1 MNKIIT
7 VLTYVLF
14 LFACNTKKVV
24 KEADVI
30 YTCSMDPQVVSDKP
44 GNCPICG
51 MTLTP
56 VKKSSVKNTDDLE
69 LSDQQI
75 QLGNIRVDTIGQG
88 SIGSA
93 LELTG
98 ILAQNAA
105 QTVSVSAKVSG
116 RIEKLHV
123 KTIGDFVTKGAPLYE
138 LYSEQLNTAKQE
150 YIAALQRRKQFA
162 DQNIID
168 FDELIRSARTKL
180 QLWGMTDAQIRG
192 LESIKQAP
200 VTTTFYSPE
209 SGYVTTLNV
218 TEGGYVGEGSS
229 IVELVDLSTL
239 WAEAQVYT
247 SQMSQVRTG
256 AAATVTVPG
265 ENEGIKGR
273 IEFANPEVAADTR
286 INLLRVV
293 IPNPNG
299 RLRPGM
305 SALVRVQ
312 TASRNTLTLPTDAV
326 IRQAGSA
333 TVWIQS
339 GKNKYQSRMVTTG
352 LESEGTTEITSGL
365 KVGDVV
371 VVSGAYL
378 LHSEYV
384 FKRGADPMAGHNH

>member
-1 MNKIIT
+1 MKRIIIALLCT
-7 VLTYVLF
+7 FF
-14 LFACNTKKVV
+14 LFACSNKKGP
-24 KEADVI
+24 KDPDVI
-30 YTCSMDPQVVSDKP
+30 YTCSMDPQVTSDKP

-56 VKKSSVKNTDDLE
+56 VKKSAVKNTDDLE
-69 LSDQQI
+69 LSEQQI
-75 QLGNIRVDTIGQG
+75 QLGNIRVDTMGKG
-88 SIGSA
+88 SIGTA

-105 QTVSVSAKVSG
+105 QTASVSAKVSG

-123 KTIGDFVTKGAPLYE
+123 KTTGDFIAKGAPLYE
-138 LYSEQLNTAKQE
+138 LYSEPLNAAKQE
-150 YIAALQRRKQFA
+150 YIAALQRRKQFSDA
-162 DQNIID
+162 SIID

-180 QLWGMTDAQIRG
+180 QLWGMTDAQIRA
-192 LESIKQAP
+192 LESMKQSP
-200 VTTTFYSPE
+200 FTTTFYSPE
-209 SGYVTTLNV
+209 SGYVTTLNI
-218 TEGGYVGEGSS
+218 TEGGYIGEGGSILELANLSS
-229 IVELVDLSTL
+229 L

-247 SQMSQVRTG
+247 SQMSEVRTG
-256 AAATVTVPG
+256 APATVTVPG
-265 ENEGIKGR
+265 QSKSISGR

-293 IPNPNG
+293 ISNPGG

-312 TASRNTLTLPTDAV
+312 TAHRNTLTLPTDAV

-333 TVWIQS
+333 TVWVQS

-365 KVGDVV
+365 KVGDLV

-378 LHSEYV
+378 LHSEFV